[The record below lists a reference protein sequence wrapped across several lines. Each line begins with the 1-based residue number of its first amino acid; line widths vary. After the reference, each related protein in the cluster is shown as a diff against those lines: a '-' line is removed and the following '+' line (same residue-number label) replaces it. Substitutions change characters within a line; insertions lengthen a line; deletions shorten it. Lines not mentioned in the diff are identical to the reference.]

1 MPFVR
6 VGISYSLRSQHDANI
21 RIGTNDANE
30 YESSTFVRHGLYL
43 HPATGGMLACSLY
56 GAPVKTNNG
65 VPSVLPYLPSQADL
79 GFTDI
84 ASFS

>member
-56 GAPVKTNNG
+56 GVPEIAKTIFRG
-65 VPSVLPYLPSQADL
+65 SL
-79 GFTDI
+79 GITISPCRD
-84 ASFS
+84 